1 MAAKKTRKP
10 LFPDGVQLFIKCKF
24 RKTQIVPHE
33 AIDRMYMLCQRE
45 TNEDWQEWRDTP
57 LMTTDGVLVRISLL
71 MAINNQDGESDEL
84 LDRMGKEVYGDD
96 MTFEYMKA
104 NWQARMRISGYWH
117 LIEMERI

>member
-1 MAAKKTRKP
+1 
-10 LFPDGVQLFIKCKF
+10 
-24 RKTQIVPHE
+24 
-33 AIDRMYMLCQRE
+33 MLCRRE

-84 LDRMGKEVYGDD
+84 LDRMAKEVYGDD

-104 NWQARMRISGYWH
+104 NWQTRMRISGYWH
-117 LIEMERI
+117 LIEMEKYD